1 MISDKLKSTGLADA
15 EDLQTIWPSEERFKK
30 GPVVIVECF
39 QEIPCNPCVTVC
51 PKKSIKLSGDSIMTT
66 PRFSGECIGCFKC
79 LIICPGLA
87 VTIVDYRK
95 DPKSPSVALPFEI
108 GRGLVKKGDKVRL
121 TGWEGADLGEAEVL
135 DVKDF
140 KAENTL
146 IVIVKA
152 SPETDDLAVSLKLY
166 PAEAGERTAAEF
178 SKAEDETIICR
189 CERVSLGAVRRAIR
203 SGMRDLNQL
212 KADTRAGM
220 GACGAKTCSTMLLN
234 IFRSEGV
241 DLKEVTAFTRRPLFV
256 EAPLGVFS
264 GVKCVGESEESAGW
278 SGF

>member
-1 MISDKLKSTGLADA
+1 
-15 EDLQTIWPSEERFKK
+15 
-30 GPVVIVECF
+30 
-39 QEIPCNPCVTVC
+39 
-51 PKKSIKLSGDSIMTT
+51 
-66 PRFSGECIGCFKC
+66 
-79 LIICPGLA
+79 

-95 DPKSPSVALPFEI
+95 DPKNPSVALPFEI
-108 GRGLVKKGDKVRL
+108 GRGLVNKGDKVRL
-121 TGWEGADLGEAEVL
+121 TGWEGADLGDAEVL

-152 SPETDDLAVSLKLY
+152 SPETADLAASLKLY
-166 PAEAGERTAAEF
+166 PAEAGEKCVTELA
-178 SKAEDETIICR
+178 KAEDGTMICR
-189 CERVSLGAVRRAIR
+189 CERVSLGEIRRAIR

-212 KADTRAGM
+212 KAVTRAGM
-220 GACGAKTCSTMLLN
+220 GACGSKTCSSMLLN

-264 GVKCVGESEESAGW
+264 GVKCRSEADERADWG
-278 SGF
+278 GF

>member
-1 MISDKLKSTGLADA
+1 
-15 EDLQTIWPSEERFKK
+15 
-30 GPVVIVECF
+30 
-39 QEIPCNPCVTVC
+39 
-51 PKKSIKLSGDSIMTT
+51 MTT
-66 PRFSGECIGCFKC
+66 PQFIGDCIGCYKC
-79 LIICPGLA
+79 LLICPGLA

-95 DPKSPSVALPFEI
+95 DPVNPSVALPFEI
-108 GRGLVKKGDKVRL
+108 GRGLVKKGDLVRL

-152 SPETDDLAVSLKLY
+152 APGIADLAVSLKLY
-166 PAEAGERTAAEF
+166 PAEAGEVPSEEL

-189 CERVSLGAVRRAIR
+189 CERVSLGEVRRAIR

-212 KADTRAGM
+212 KAVTRAGM
-220 GACGAKTCSTMLLN
+220 GACGSKTCSAMLLN
-234 IFRSEGV
+234 VFRSEGI
-241 DLKEVTAFTRRPLFV
+241 DLKEVTAFTKRPLFV

-264 GVKCVGESEESAGW
+264 GVKCSSKSEEKTRW